1 MPTRLARAIGTLFVL
16 FALLAGSASAQDAT
30 VIGTIDATL
39 DGEPMSWYQIE
50 IATDEGPAPLS
61 TWSNVMMTIYDVT
74 LQGFL
79 EPRFMVDRTLAI
91 SLSLTGGLPEG
102 CPCTFDDFSASV
114 LYLSGGSISGDL
126 YASDEEGGTATVVI
140 DVFEPVGDG
149 AYRVEGTFEA
159 TLVYVESFAAGPDP
173 DDTIRIVGDVVVE
186 RLPEDPLE

>member
-1 MPTRLARAIGTLFVL
+1 MPTRLVRAVL
-16 FALLAGSASAQDAT
+16 VLLALAIGSASAQDAS
-30 VIGTIDATL
+30 VIGAIDATL
-39 DGEPMSWYQIE
+39 DGEPMRWYQIE

-61 TWSNVMMTIYDVT
+61 TWSNLMMTIYDVT

-102 CPCTFDDFSASV
+102 CPCTFDEFSASL
-114 LYLSGGSISGDL
+114 LYLSGGSLSGDL
-126 YASDEEGGTATVVI
+126 YASDEGGGTATVVI

-149 AYRVEGTFEA
+149 AYRVEGSFEA
-159 TLVYVESFAAGPDP
+159 TLVYVESFATGPDP
-173 DDTIRIVGDVVVE
+173 DDTIEIVGDFVVE

>member
-1 MPTRLARAIGTLFVL
+1 MPTRLVRVVFVL
-16 FALLAGSASAQDAT
+16 LALVVGAASAQDAT
-30 VIGTIDATL
+30 VIGTIDATI
-39 DGEPMSWYQIE
+39 DGEPVSWYQIE
-50 IATDEGPAPLS
+50 IATEEGPAPLS
-61 TWSNVMMTIYDVT
+61 TWSNLMMTIYDVT

-126 YASDEEGGTATVVI
+126 YASDEEGGSATVVL
-140 DVFEPVGDG
+140 DVFEPIGDG
-149 AYRVEGTFEA
+149 AYRVEGSFDA

-173 DDTIRIVGDVVVE
+173 DDTIEIAGDFVVE